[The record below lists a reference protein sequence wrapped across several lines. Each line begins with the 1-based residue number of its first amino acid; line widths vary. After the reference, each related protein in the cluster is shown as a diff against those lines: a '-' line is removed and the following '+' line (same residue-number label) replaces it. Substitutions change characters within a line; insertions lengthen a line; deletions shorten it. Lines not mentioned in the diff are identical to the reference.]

1 MRKLDLFQLH
11 LWFVGCVNW
20 QWTMGLAGRI
30 FNWWMGVMKNM
41 IWIVIGAGVVVAAIT
56 VLGLPAQAG
65 GLL

>member
-20 QWTMGLAGRI
+20 QRTMGLTGRA
-30 FNWWMGVMKNM
+30 FKWWMGVMKNM